1 VCSHSHPYDNNFS
14 RVVSLYLLFSLL
26 KVQNKNKI
34 QGNNNFLL
42 FIFCLF
48 TVSLCLFL
56 FQSGWPSLDA
66 FTRITCCLFVG
77 YHYIYPFLPLPSI
90 GRCSS
95 HYFLCICISP
105 LVFLFYYYFIFSNQN
120 KNHPIFFSNQDNQY
134 LFQETPSITQE
145 TRNRTPKEI
154 ERKCQH

>member
-48 TVSLCLFL
+48 TVSLCFFL

-77 YHYIYPFLPLPSI
+77 YHYIYPFLPLAGAVPIIFSA
-90 GRCSS
+90 S
-95 HYFLCICISP
+95 
-105 LVFLFYYYFIFSNQN
+105 VFLHLYFFFIIISSSLIKIKTTPFS
-120 KNHPIFFSNQDNQY
+120 
-134 LFQETPSITQE
+134 FQIKTTNTCFKKLQVSPKKHVIEPPRRSKE
-145 TRNRTPKEI
+145 NASTRG
-154 ERKCQH
+154 

>member
-1 VCSHSHPYDNNFS
+1 VQVHSLWTISQAACSHSHPYDNNFS
-14 RVVSLYLLFSLL
+14 RAVSRYLLFSLL

-48 TVSLCLFL
+48 TVSLCFFL

-77 YHYIYPFLPLPSI
+77 YHYIYPFLPLAGAVPIISL
-90 GRCSS
+90 
-95 HYFLCICISP
+95 HLYFSICIS
-105 LVFLFYYYFIFSNQN
+105 FLL
-120 KNHPIFFSNQDNQY
+120 
-134 LFQETPSITQE
+134 LF
-145 TRNRTPKEI
+145 
-154 ERKCQH
+154 HLL